1 MCVPPGCLATEV
13 SVDEETWLLL
23 IKSSWI
29 IYQQNIFIF
38 LFHHCSISVCLC
50 LSEYK
55 HPFINVLTHIQ
66 HIHQSRFTND
76 ATNTD
81 NHPSFSWDTEN
92 REEFSNRSIFSD
104 MFTEHTAEA
113 CSKDLLVGVDRPFR
127 HLTFVGCNQI
137 WFGSVPAGLWIIIP
151 LLIFNSFV
159 KNSKWTKK
167 HIFGE
172 SVPITNTNILIQ
184 SLSDEVNF
192 YLLDCF
198 MLPWL
203 TRRSFLWR
211 SPERTESFLLKLIIR
226 ITTTVSSTCFC
237 FSSVVLIVGFSPLAF
252 LF

>member
-66 HIHQSRFTND
+66 HIHQSSFNND

-151 LLIFNSFV
+151 ILIFNSFV

-167 HIFGE
+167 HIFGGVCSNHKHKHPN
-172 SVPITNTNILIQ
+172 SV
-184 SLSDEVNF
+184 
-192 YLLDCF
+192 
-198 MLPWL
+198 
-203 TRRSFLWR
+203 SFRW
-211 SPERTESFLLKLIIR
+211 S
-226 ITTTVSSTCFC
+226 
-237 FSSVVLIVGFSPLAF
+237 
-252 LF
+252 